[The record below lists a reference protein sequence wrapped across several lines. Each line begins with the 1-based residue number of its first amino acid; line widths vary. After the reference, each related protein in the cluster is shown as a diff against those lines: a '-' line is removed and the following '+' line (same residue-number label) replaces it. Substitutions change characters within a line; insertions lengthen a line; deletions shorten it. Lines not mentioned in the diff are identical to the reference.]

1 VSVVA
6 SPARLHPERVRPE
19 GRRRKRIGLVS
30 PKAVDPQRDTRR
42 PHRRARFEKRAE
54 RAIANRHVF
63 RYLAGATCLLTL
75 ASGVTVWL
83 IDRRDF
89 HSLGD
94 ALWWALVTL
103 ATVGYGDIVPHT
115 AWGRL
120 VGAVVIVVGVTFLSL
135 LTATITSYFVS
146 SDQAARAA
154 DVEALRGETTE
165 DTDVMWQQILER
177 VTAIE
182 QALRDRSG
190 SDTGA

>member
-1 VSVVA
+1 
-6 SPARLHPERVRPE
+6 
-19 GRRRKRIGLVS
+19 VS

-42 PHRRARFEKRAE
+42 PQRRARFEKRAE

-63 RYLAGATCLLTL
+63 RYLAGATFLLTL
-75 ASGVTVWL
+75 ASGVTAWL

-89 HSLGD
+89 HTLGD

-115 AWGRL
+115 AWGRI
-120 VGAVVIVVGVTFLSL
+120 VGAVVIIVGVTFLSL

-146 SDQAARAA
+146 SDEEARAA
-154 DVEALRGETTE
+154 EVEALRGETTE
-165 DTDVMWQQILER
+165 DTDVMLRQILER

-182 QALRDRSG
+182 QAMRDRSG
-190 SDTGA
+190 RDAGA